1 MSGLGKRGQDKV
13 AKGANQLFTKTENTE
28 NSEAEKPE
36 NHKNI
41 NDENGEAEKPESHEA
56 GNAQSGDAVN
66 ANNSKA
72 APSKPVLVKKS
83 FVISFELAE
92 DLRKYCFE
100 NRKKEV
106 DVVREALNAYL
117 KK

>member
-36 NHKNI
+36 NHKAVNPGS
-41 NDENGEAEKPESHEA
+41 GEAINAENCKTVSPKPR
-56 GNAQSGDAVN
+56 
-66 ANNSKA
+66 
-72 APSKPVLVKKS
+72 LVKKS
-83 FVISFELAE
+83 FVFSFELAE

-106 DVVREALNAYL
+106 DVVREALNAYFGQG
-117 KK
+117 K